1 VTVGRP
7 PGYQWEPLGLD
18 SDPVPGDPGRISQEA
33 AHLASVAKEI
43 SDQVSR
49 LHTMAQGGTDGALK
63 GQYAD
68 KIHSSSKDLADTLDK
83 VVGRY
88 QKVAAALNNW
98 IPDLEQAQK
107 MSLQALNDAE
117 GPSKKLNATVAL
129 PSGNNLTAQQKQDV
143 ANYHTAMK
151 QAQGALEA
159 AKQLLGKATSLRDSS
174 ASHYASVIHSACDDS
189 MKDSWWDSFKEWVS
203 QYAGIIKDICQV
215 LEVIA
220 TVLAIVALFIPG
232 LDIVAALLWIGFGL
246 TALALAGRV
255 MLAATGNGSW
265 LDVALDAFAMLTF
278 GLGKGISGGLKA
290 AAEGTEAL
298 GKTTVTA
305 ERTAMVERALFRLAD
320 QGDTL
325 TLEEKASVLL
335 KFAGKSAPKLAPDLA
350 KFEGKLPLLTRVALK
365 LGGTSEDTGNVRM
378 LFGAAQRFADNPA
391 FANSAA
397 AAKGLTA
404 ALGLNAV
411 TTFTAGV
418 GAPLLGGVAVYNTD
432 GSAPVHIGSVP
443 LALHLPENPVSSA
456 FDKAEEHLTTEDGLS
471 TAQVDQILRTIS
483 GIPPVPSFSV
493 SSGSW

>member
-1 VTVGRP
+1 MGRP

-18 SDPVPGDPGRISQEA
+18 EDPVPGDPTRISQEA
-33 AHLASVAKEI
+33 SHLASVAKEI

-49 LHTMAQGGTDGALK
+49 LQTMAEGGTDGALK

-107 MSLQALNDAE
+107 MSLQALSDAE
-117 GPSKKLNATVAL
+117 GPAKKLNATVAL

-143 ANYHTAMK
+143 TNYHTAMK
-151 QAQGALEA
+151 QAQGALDA
-159 AKQLLGKATSLRDSS
+159 AKQLLGKATSLRDNS

-246 TALALAGRV
+246 TALALVGRV

-265 LDVALDAFAMLTF
+265 LDVGLDAFAMLTF
-278 GLGKGISGGLKA
+278 GAGKLASGGLKA

-298 GKTTVTA
+298 GKTSVTA

-320 QGDTL
+320 SGDTL
-325 TLEEKASVLL
+325 TLQEKANVLL
-335 KFAGKSAPKLAPDLA
+335 KFAAKSAPKLAPDLA

-365 LGGTSEDTGNVRM
+365 IGGTSEDVGNLRT
-378 LFGAAQRFADNPA
+378 LIGGAQRFAADST
-391 FANSAA
+391 FASNLASGKA
-397 AAKGLTA
+397 LTA
-404 ALGLNAV
+404 ILGLNA
-411 TTFTAGV
+411 TAAFTAGV
-418 GAPLLGGVAVYNTD
+418 GAPVVGGLEWYNTD
-432 GSAPVHIGSVP
+432 GSAPVHIGGVP
-443 LALHLPENPVSSA
+443 LQLHLPENPVSTA
-456 FDKAEEHLTTEDGLS
+456 FDKAEDFTTQEDGLS
-471 TAQVDQILRTIS
+471 TAQVDGILRGIS
-483 GIPPVPSFSV
+483 GIPPIPSFSV

>member
-1 VTVGRP
+1 MGRP

-18 SDPVPGDPGRISQEA
+18 SDPVPGDPGQISQEA
-33 AHLASVAKEI
+33 AHLASVAREI

-49 LHTMAQGGTDGALK
+49 LHTLAQGGADGALK

-68 KIHSSSKDLADTLDK
+68 KIHSSSKDLADELDK

-88 QKVAAALNNW
+88 QKVASALNSW

-107 MSLQALNDAE
+107 MSLQALNEAE
-117 GPSKKLNATVAL
+117 GPSKKLSATVAL
-129 PSGNNLTAQQKQDV
+129 PSGDNLTAQQKQDV

-151 QAQGALEA
+151 QAQGALDA

-246 TALALAGRV
+246 TALALVGRV

-278 GLGKGISGGLKA
+278 GAGKLASGGLKA

-298 GKTTVTA
+298 GKTSVTA

-325 TLEEKASVLL
+325 TLQEKANVLL
-335 KFAGKSAPKLAPDLA
+335 KFAGRSAPKLAPDLA

-365 LGGTSEDTGNVRM
+365 VGGTSEDVGNLRT
-378 LFGAAQRFADNPA
+378 LIGGAQRFASDGT
-391 FANSAA
+391 FASNLASGKAM
-397 AAKGLTA
+397 TA
-404 ALGLNAV
+404 ILGLNA
-411 TTFTAGV
+411 TAAFTAGV
-418 GAPLLGGVAVYNTD
+418 GAPVLGGLEWYNAD

-443 LALHLPENPVSSA
+443 LQVHLPENPVSTA
-456 FDKAEEHLTTEDGLS
+456 FDKAEEATTMEDGLS
-471 TAQVDQILRTIS
+471 TAQVDDILRSIS
-483 GIPPVPSFSV
+483 GIPPIPSFSA

>member
-1 VTVGRP
+1 MGRP

-18 SDPVPGDPGRISQEA
+18 EDPVPGDPVRIGQEA
-33 AHLASVAKEI
+33 SHLASVAKEI
-43 SDQVSR
+43 SDQVTR
-49 LHTMAQGGTDGALK
+49 LHTMAAGGADGALK

-68 KIHSSSKDLADTLDK
+68 KIHSSSKDLADDLDK
-83 VVGRY
+83 IVGRY
-88 QKVAAALNNW
+88 QKVSTALSNW

-117 GPSKKLNATVAL
+117 GPAKKLGATVAL

-143 ANYHTAMK
+143 TNYHTAMK
-151 QAQGALEA
+151 QAQGALDA
-159 AKQLLGKATSLRDSS
+159 AKTLLGKATTLRDNS

-203 QYAGIIKDICQV
+203 QHAWIIKDICTV
-215 LEVIA
+215 LEVVA
-220 TVLAIVALFIPG
+220 TVLAIVALFIPVVN
-232 LDIVAALLWIGFGL
+232 IVAALLWIGFGL
-246 TALALAGRV
+246 TAAALVGRV

-265 LDVALDAFAMLTF
+265 LDVGLDAFAMLTF

-305 ERTAMVERALFRLAD
+305 ERAAMVERALFRLAD

-325 TLEEKASVLL
+325 TLEEKANVLL
-335 KFAGKSAPKLAPDLA
+335 KFAGQSAPKLAPNLV
-350 KFEGKLPLLTRVALK
+350 KLEGKLPLLTRIALK
-365 LGGTSEDTGNVRM
+365 LGGTSEDDGNVRL
-378 LFGAAQRFADNPA
+378 LFGAAKRFADNPA
-391 FANSAA
+391 FANSAS
-397 AAKGLTA
+397 AAKSLTA
-404 ALGLNAV
+404 ALGLNAA
-411 TTFTAGV
+411 TTFAAGI
-418 GAPLLGGVAVYNTD
+418 GAPVLGGLEVYNTD
-432 GSAPVHIGSVP
+432 GSAPAHIGGVP
-443 LALHLPENPVSSA
+443 LAVHLPDNPVSTA

-483 GIPPVPSFSV
+483 GIPPIPSFSL

>member
-1 VTVGRP
+1 MGRP
-7 PGYQWEPLGLD
+7 PGYQWEPLGLNE
-18 SDPVPGDPGRISQEA
+18 DPVPGDPGRISQEA

-49 LHTMAQGGTDGALK
+49 LHTMAAGGTDGALK

-117 GPSKKLNATVAL
+117 GPAKKLNATVAL
-129 PSGNNLTAQQKQDV
+129 PSGNNLTAQQKTDV

-232 LDIVAALLWIGFGL
+232 LDIIAALLWIGFGL
-246 TALALAGRV
+246 TALALVGRV

-265 LDVALDAFAMLTF
+265 MDVALDAFAMLTF
-278 GLGKGISGGLKA
+278 GAGKLASGGLKA

-298 GKTTVTA
+298 GKTSVTA

-325 TLEEKASVLL
+325 TLQEKANVLL
-335 KFAGKSAPKLAPDLA
+335 KFAGQSAPKLAPDLA

-365 LGGTSEDTGNVRM
+365 IGGTSEDVGNLRT
-378 LFGAAQRFADNPA
+378 LIGGAQRFASDGT
-391 FANSAA
+391 FASNLASGKAM
-397 AAKGLTA
+397 TA
-404 ALGLNAV
+404 ILGLNAGA
-411 TTFTAGV
+411 TFTAGV
-418 GAPLLGGVAVYNTD
+418 GAPVLGGLEWYNTD

-443 LALHLPENPVSSA
+443 LQLHLPENPVSTA
-456 FDKAEEHLTTEDGLS
+456 FDKGEEATTQEDGLS
-471 TAQVDQILRTIS
+471 TAQVDGILRGIS
-483 GIPPVPSFSV
+483 GIPPIPSFSV

>member
-1 VTVGRP
+1 MGRP
-7 PGYQWEPLGLD
+7 PGYQWEPLGL
-18 SDPVPGDPGRISQEA
+18 SEDPVPGDPGRISQEA

-49 LHTMAQGGTDGALK
+49 LHTMAAGGTDGALK

-117 GPSKKLNATVAL
+117 GPAKKLNATVAL
-129 PSGNNLTAQQKQDV
+129 PSGNNLTAQQKTDV

-159 AKQLLGKATSLRDSS
+159 AKQLLGKATSLRDNS

-246 TALALAGRV
+246 TALALVGRV
-255 MLAATGNGSW
+255 MLASTGNGSW
-265 LDVALDAFAMLTF
+265 LDVALDAFAMITF

-325 TLEEKASVLL
+325 TVAEKANVLL
-335 KFAGKSAPKLAPDLA
+335 KFAAKSAPKLAPDLA
-350 KFEGKLPLLTRVALK
+350 KFEGRLPLLTKIALK
-365 LGGTSEDTGNVRM
+365 LGGTSEDDGNVRL
-378 LFGAAQRFADNPA
+378 LFGAAKRFADNPA
-391 FANSAA
+391 FANSAS

-404 ALGLNAV
+404 ALGLNAA
-411 TTFTAGV
+411 TTFTAGI
-418 GAPLLGGVAVYNTD
+418 GAPVLGGLEWYNVD
-432 GSAPVHIGSVP
+432 GSAPVHIGGVT
-443 LALHLPENPVSSA
+443 LAPHLPENPVSKA
-456 FDKAEEHLTTEDGLS
+456 FDKAEEGTTMEDGFS
-471 TAQVDQILRTIS
+471 TAQMDNILRTIS
-483 GIPPVPSFSV
+483 GIPPIPSFSV

>member
-1 VTVGRP
+1 MGRP

-33 AHLASVAKEI
+33 AHLGSVAREI
-43 SDQVSR
+43 SDQVAR
-49 LHTMAQGGTDGALK
+49 LHTMAAGGADGALK

-68 KIHSSSKDLADTLDK
+68 KIHSSAKDLADELDK

-88 QKVAAALNNW
+88 QKVTAALNNW

-117 GPSKKLNATVAL
+117 GPARKLNQTVAL
-129 PSGNNLTAQQKQDV
+129 PSGDQLTAQQKQDV
-143 ANYHTAMK
+143 QNYHTAMK
-151 QAQGALEA
+151 QAQGALDA
-159 AKQLLGKATSLRDSS
+159 ARALLGKATSLRDSS

-203 QYAGIIKDICQV
+203 QYSGIIKDICQV
-215 LEVIA
+215 LEIVA

-232 LDIVAALLWIGFGL
+232 LDIIAALLWIGFGL
-246 TALALAGRV
+246 TALALVGRV

-265 LDVALDAFAMLTF
+265 LDVGLDAFAMLTF
-278 GLGKGISGGLKA
+278 GAGKLASGGLKA

-298 GKTTVTA
+298 GKTSVTA

-325 TLEEKASVLL
+325 TLEEKAKVLV
-335 KFAGKSAPKLAPDLA
+335 KFAGRSAPKLAPDLA

-365 LGGTSEDTGNVRM
+365 IGGTSEDVGNLRT
-378 LFGAAQRFADNPA
+378 LIGGAQRFASDGT
-391 FANSAA
+391 FASNLASGKA
-397 AAKGLTA
+397 LTA
-404 ALGLNAV
+404 ILGLNA
-411 TTFTAGV
+411 TAAFTAAV
-418 GAPLLGGVAVYNTD
+418 GAPVLGGFEVYNTD

-443 LALHLPENPVSSA
+443 LAVHLPENPVSTA
-456 FDKAEEHLTTEDGLS
+456 FDKTEEHLTSEDGLS
-471 TAQVDQILRTIS
+471 TAQVDDILRSIS
-483 GIPPVPSFSV
+483 GIPPISSFSA

>member
-1 VTVGRP
+1 MGRP

-33 AHLASVAKEI
+33 AHLASVAREI

-49 LHTMAQGGTDGALK
+49 LHTLAQGGADGALK

-68 KIHSSSKDLADTLDK
+68 KIHSSSQDLADTLDK

-117 GPSKKLNATVAL
+117 GPAKKLNATVAL

-143 ANYHTAMK
+143 ASYHTAMK

-159 AKQLLGKATSLRDSS
+159 ARQLLGKATSLRDSS

-246 TALALAGRV
+246 TALALVGRV

-265 LDVALDAFAMLTF
+265 LDVGLDEFAMLTF
-278 GLGKGISGGLKA
+278 GLGKGVAGALKG

-325 TLEEKASVLL
+325 TLQEKATVLL

-365 LGGTSEDTGNVRM
+365 IGGTSEDVGHLRTLIG
-378 LFGAAQRFADNPA
+378 GAQRFASDGT
-391 FANSAA
+391 FASNLASGKA
-397 AAKGLTA
+397 LTA
-404 ALGLNAV
+404 ILGLNA
-411 TTFTAGV
+411 TAAFTAGV
-418 GAPLLGGVAVYNTD
+418 GAPVLGGFEVYNAD

-443 LALHLPENPVSSA
+443 LQVHLPENPVSTA
-456 FDKAEEHLTTEDGLS
+456 FDKAEEHLTMEDGLS
-471 TAQVDQILRTIS
+471 TAQVDDILRSIS
-483 GIPPVPSFSV
+483 GIPPIPSFSA